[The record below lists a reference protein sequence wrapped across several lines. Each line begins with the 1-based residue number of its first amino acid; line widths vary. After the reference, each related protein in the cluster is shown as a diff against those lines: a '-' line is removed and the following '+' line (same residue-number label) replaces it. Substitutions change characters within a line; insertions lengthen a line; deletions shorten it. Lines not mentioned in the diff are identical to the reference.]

1 MRKVIL
7 LFLILLLSSCSR
19 GNYNLL
25 NKKVNAIENRINT
38 NKINIESN
46 SKRIDSTNSRLIA
59 IEKRIEKQRKKS
71 KTYGNI
77 PPAAL
82 IESVG
87 NVQKNENVISIN
99 DKNDKAVYDAAL
111 EYYRNF
117 EYTKA
122 KDAFLNFLR
131 VFKTSDLYDNAMF
144 WLADAYLHTGDLNKS
159 EQILKKLITQYPD
172 KPVTKCGKTDAAM
185 YLLAVIYGKKQD
197 YSNKL
202 YYQNMLKSKFPGSV
216 YVKKLESKT
225 K

>member
-1 MRKVIL
+1 VKRVIL

-25 NKKVNAIENRINT
+25 NKKVIAMENRIST
-38 NKINIESN
+38 NSINIASN
-46 SKRIDSTNSRLIA
+46 SKRIDSINKRLIA
-59 IEKRIEKQRKKS
+59 IEKRIEEQREKS
-71 KTYGNI
+71 KTYDDI

-82 IESVG
+82 IESVD
-87 NVQKNENVISIN
+87 NVQKSKDITSIN
-99 DKNDKAVYDAAL
+99 NKNDKAVYDAAL
-111 EYYRNF
+111 KYYRNF

-144 WLADAYLHTGDLNKS
+144 WLADAYLHMGDLNKS
-159 EQILKKLITQYPD
+159 EQILKKLIAQYPD

-185 YLLAVIYGKKQD
+185 YLLTIIYGKKHD

-216 YVKKLESKT
+216 YAKKIESKT
-225 K
+225 R